1 MWLLARGFRGGTPQG
16 LRRSVECGDRAHFRS
31 GCLHALE
38 HAFELCAMPLE
49 PAHALGYQRLKFV
62 HRNQD
67 GTGRIMLGD
76 SDRPITHGLVKNA
89 RELIL
94 ELGSGNGMYIDQ
106 LAQLGN
112 L

>member
-1 MWLLARGFRGGTPQG
+1 
-16 LRRSVECGDRAHFRS
+16 
-31 GCLHALE
+31 
-38 HAFELCAMPLE
+38 
-49 PAHALGYQRLKFV
+49 
-62 HRNQD
+62 
-67 GTGRIMLGD
+67 MLGD